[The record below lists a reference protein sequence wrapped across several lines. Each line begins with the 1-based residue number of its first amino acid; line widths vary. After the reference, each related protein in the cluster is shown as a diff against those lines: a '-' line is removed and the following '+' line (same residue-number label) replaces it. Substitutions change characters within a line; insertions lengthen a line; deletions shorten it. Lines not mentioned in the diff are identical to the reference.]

1 MKAAGIMSG
10 NQADCGK
17 NPNIIDQEKMQEFE
31 QKLEQEK
38 TDFLHKS
45 EKDRANIEKNAAL
58 AEDEKKRLIQELRDK
73 EHAEEKAKKKKEK
86 MIKRL
91 KKMEEKM
98 VVGDQALVIAK
109 SQKNELKKTRKELKE
124 EQ

>member
-1 MKAAGIMSG
+1 MKAAGVMSG
-10 NQADCGK
+10 NQADGGK

-31 QKLEQEK
+31 SRLEQEK
-38 TDFLHKS
+38 NDFLQKS
-45 EKDRANIEKNAAL
+45 ENDRANIEKNAAL

-109 SQKNELKKTRKELKE
+109 S
-124 EQ
+124 